1 MFQSMITAVNSDE
14 GYTEIVRAVV
24 EGRYLKPVFSV
35 LKVGSD
41 SLEEASRVFSENNSL
56 PADEIFVTAFH
67 PKDVVFQHLEVP
79 RVKSVK
85 NLVSVAS
92 FKAASQFSLPP
103 DEVNVACLNSLSS
116 LRTGLVPA

>member
-35 LKVGSD
+35 LRMGVN
-41 SLEEASRVFSENNSL
+41 SLEESTKVFRENNTI

-67 PKDVVFQHLEVP
+67 PRDVVFQHLEVP
-79 RVKSVK
+79 RVKSTK
-85 NLVSVAS
+85 NLLNVAS
-92 FKAASQFSLPP
+92 FKAAS
-103 DEVNVACLNSLSS
+103 
-116 LRTGLVPA
+116 